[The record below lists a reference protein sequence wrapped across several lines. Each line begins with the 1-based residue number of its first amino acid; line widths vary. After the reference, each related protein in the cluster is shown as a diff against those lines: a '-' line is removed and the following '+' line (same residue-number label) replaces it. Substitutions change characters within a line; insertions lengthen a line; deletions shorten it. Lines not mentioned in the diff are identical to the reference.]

1 MYIWQRADWPRFRHD
16 PARLTGPLAAA
27 RHAQGRLLGRMDALG
42 FDLRSEATLSTLT
55 ENIVKTSEIEG
66 EFLAPDRVRSSIAGR
81 LGLDAGG
88 LPASD
93 RNIDGV
99 VDMTLDA
106 TRNYAAPL
114 TEERLFSWHAALF
127 PTGRSGMRRIRVG
140 MWRDDADGPME
151 VVSGPLGRQHVH
163 YTAPT
168 AERLADESAAFL
180 DWFEGAQIMDP
191 VLAAGMAHLWFV
203 SLHPFDDG
211 NGRIARAIADM
222 ALARSDD
229 SAERCYSMSAQI
241 RAERRAYYDLLETT
255 QRGTLDIT
263 NWQVWFVECL
273 GRAIGNAGTALAAV
287 LHKARFWEVHAAEAF
302 NPRQA
307 KTLKRML
314 DGFEGKL
321 TSSKWAQMNGCSQDT
336 AIRDIRDLI
345 DRGIL
350 VRGPAGGRSTSY
362 EMVPGAG

>member
-1 MYIWQRADWPRFRHD
+1 VYIWQRADWPRFRHD

-27 RHAQGRLLGRMDALG
+27 RHAQGRLLGRMGALG

-55 ENIVKTSEIEG
+55 ENVVKTSEIEG

-99 VDMTLDA
+99 VDMTFDA

-140 MWRDDADGPME
+140 MWRDDADGPRE

-163 YTAPT
+163 YAAPP

-229 SAERCYSMSAQI
+229 SPERCYSMSARIQV
-241 RAERRAYYDLLETT
+241 ERKAYYDKLETA
-255 QRGTLDIT
+255 QRSTLDIT
-263 NWQVWFVECL
+263 SWQVWFLECL
-273 GRAIGNAGTALAAV
+273 ARAIENAGTTLAAV
-287 LHKARFWEVHAAEAF
+287 LHKARFWEVHTAETF

-307 KTLKRML
+307 KTLNRLL

>member
-1 MYIWQRADWPRFRHD
+1 MYIWQCADWPRFRQD

-27 RHAQGRLLGRMDALG
+27 RHAQGRLLGRMEALG

-55 ENIVKTSEIEG
+55 ENVVKTSEIEG

-81 LGLDAGG
+81 LGMDAGG

-93 RNIDGV
+93 RDIDGV

-127 PTGRSGMRRIRVG
+127 PTGRSGMRRIGVG

-163 YTAPT
+163 YTAPP
-168 AERLADESAAFL
+168 AERLADETAAFL
-180 DWFEGAQIMDP
+180 DWFEGAPAMDP

-211 NGRIARAIADM
+211 NGRIARAVADM

-229 SAERCYSMSAQI
+229 SPERCYSMSARI
-241 RAERRAYYDLLETT
+241 RAERSAYYELLEST
-255 QRGTLDIT
+255 QRGALDIT
-263 NWQVWFVECL
+263 KWQVWFVECL
-273 GRAIGNAGTALAAV
+273 ARAIENAGATLAAV

-307 KTLKRML
+307 RTLNRLL
-314 DGFEGKL
+314 DGFEGRL
-321 TSSKWAQMNGCSQDT
+321 TSSKWAKMNGCSQDT
-336 AIRDIRDLI
+336 ANRDIRDLI
-345 DRGIL
+345 ERGVL
-350 VRGPAGGRSTSY
+350 TRSNAGGRSTSY
-362 EMVPGAG
+362 EFVMPPR